1 MLYNVLKHGVNAV
14 FDVVFCSTQL
24 ICCFFIPRKNMIQF
38 AKLAVAV
45 ATAAVSL
52 SAAAQEVK
60 NIPAPK
66 NGVYLQ
72 DSRDIV
78 TRSGTGLCWQTAY
91 TQGACEPAAPAPA
104 AAAPAPAPAPA
115 PVAAAPTSEKVSYA
129 ADAFFDFDKAVL
141 KPAGKQQLDELAA
154 NLKNV
159 DLEVIVAVGHT
170 DSTGPKAYNQKLS
183 ERRAEA
189 VKAYLTGKGIDAN
202 RIYTEGKGSAQPVA
216 DNRTKEGRAKN
227 RFVGIEVVGRRTN

>member
-1 MLYNVLKHGVNAV
+1 
-14 FDVVFCSTQL
+14 
-24 ICCFFIPRKNMIQF
+24 MIQL

-66 NGVYLQ
+66 DGVYLQ
-72 DSRDIV
+72 DGRDVV
-78 TRSGTGLCWQTAY
+78 TRSGTGLCWQTTY
-91 TQGACEPAAPAPA
+91 TKGACEPAAPV
-104 AAAPAPAPAPA
+104 AAAPAPAPAAPTPA

-141 KPAGKQQLDELAA
+141 KPAGKQQLDELVA
-154 NLKNV
+154 NLKSV

-183 ERRAEA
+183 ERRAES
-189 VKAYLTGKGIDAN
+189 VKAYLAGKGIDAN
-202 RIYTEGKGSAQPVA
+202 RIYTEGKGSSQPVA

-227 RFVGIEVVGRRTN
+227 RFVGIEVVGKRTN